1 MAKYPVDFAVRLSK
15 AVATSSRA
23 LAKENE
29 DQALAWRDLLRSERA
44 WPLSVLLAMWYVLQT
59 GREPA
64 YRAAIH
70 NLADDAL
77 ANTPAADFYGI
88 WRYFDAY
95 KVLLSRAAQLA
106 YEAKTPLEL
115 TSAGGAFKYAAQQ
128 IGVTQLDAALKSR
141 LFIAV
146 SDMVRQAVPAPDG
159 VVSSL
164 DAGRAVR
171 PETAVAS
178 SAQPTPRALPVAPD
192 LSAQDRCVLLLVSRG
207 HSPAEAE
214 QICKGPERVASKVR
228 PQGKGRIA

>member
-15 AVATSSRA
+15 AVAISSRA
-23 LAKENE
+23 LAKEKE
-29 DQALAWRDLLRSERA
+29 AQAWRELLRSERA
-44 WPLSVLLAMWYVLQT
+44 WPLSVMLAMWYVLQT
-59 GREPA
+59 GREPT

-115 TSAGGAFKYAAQQ
+115 TTAGGAFKYAALQ
-128 IGVTQLDAALKSR
+128 IGVTQLEAALQSG
-141 LFIAV
+141 LFTAV
-146 SDMVRQAVPAPDG
+146 SDVVRQAVPAPDG
-159 VVSSL
+159 VVSGL
-164 DAGRAVR
+164 DAGRAAKG
-171 PETAVAS
+171 EIAVAS
-178 SAQPTPRALPVAPD
+178 SAKPTPRALSVAPD

-207 HSPAEAE
+207 HSPAEAA
-214 QICKGPERVASKVR
+214 QICQGPERVASKVR
-228 PQGKGRIA
+228 PRGKGRTA